1 MKETSLGAVLVI
13 FGFFLGWASMRLSVF
28 TYGDVLERPY
38 ELWHLIF
45 APLFIAFFSL
55 FSILVKTFWVGAAA
69 LFFSVVLMYIS
80 FPFAN
85 IFAWGILL
93 GTLMLFLSY
102 RLIRHDYASSVKTS
116 PVRIVKRN
124 LGMFF
129 TGLAIVFSM
138 VYFAGFREDMD
149 LISYLLPGSIF
160 FKIADTLEGPIAAV
174 LPGFRTSD
182 TIDEFISRNVREQ
195 LSHQAQNVPES
206 VIDSVVR
213 EQRASYSE
221 NFGIPLTGNE
231 KVVNV
236 MYEFVSL
243 RTRKI
248 IGPFKEYIPI
258 IFTFGFF
265 LMLRSVAFVFY
276 YVSLLFFWPVLIILI
291 SSGFVKKEK
300 IQVEKEELM
309 L

>member
-1 MKETSLGAVLVI
+1 M
-13 FGFFLGWASMRLSVF
+13 
-28 TYGDVLERPY
+28 
-38 ELWHLIF
+38 
-45 APLFIAFFSL
+45 
-55 FSILVKTFWVGAAA
+55 
-69 LFFSVVLMYIS
+69 
-80 FPFAN
+80 
-85 IFAWGILL
+85 
-93 GTLMLFLSY
+93 
-102 RLIRHDYASSVKTS
+102 
-116 PVRIVKRN
+116 
-124 LGMFF
+124 
-129 TGLAIVFSM
+129 
-138 VYFAGFREDMD
+138 
-149 LISYLLPGSIF
+149 
-160 FKIADTLEGPIAAV
+160 
-174 LPGFRTSD
+174 PGFRTSD